1 MTETAF
7 AFNPFAEGFAE
18 DPYPHY
24 AELRAA
30 APAYEHPLGFWI
42 ISRYEDVSRL
52 QRSAHSVDE
61 ANLTRLPS
69 WKSDSGTLGRE
80 NRMMRGLAV
89 LDQDPPDHT
98 RLRRL
103 VAAPFTR
110 REAAS
115 LLPRIEAIVDA
126 ALDRLAELGAAGAGG
141 ADVVAE
147 LAFPLPFTVISEI
160 LGIPVTGQDRVREL
174 TGTLALGLEPLA
186 RPAVQEA
193 VRAANEELT
202 QIVREL
208 TGWKR
213 EHPGDDLMSALIA
226 AADDGGL
233 TEDELTAQVMFL
245 YIAGHET
252 TANLIAGGILALL
265 RHHDQYRLL
274 QRDPGLAGNAIE
286 ELLRYD
292 TPVHLMR
299 RVTTEP
305 LSISGQQIPAG
316 SWVVAAL
323 AAANRDPSFW
333 GADAGELRLSRPNA
347 HQNVSF
353 GAGAHHCLGAGLA
366 RLEAQVAITRFAR
379 RFPAAELTDVTWN
392 GRINVR
398 GPKTL
403 TITVA
408 G

>member
-7 AFNPFAEGFAE
+7 TFNPFAEGFAD

-24 AELRAA
+24 AQLRAA
-30 APAYEHPLGFWI
+30 APASEHPLGFWI

-69 WKSDSGTLGRE
+69 WKSDSGTLGRG
-80 NRMMRGLAV
+80 NRMMHGLAV

-103 VAAPFTR
+103 IAAPFTR
-110 REAAS
+110 RAAAAR
-115 LLPRIEAIVDA
+115 LPRIEAIVAA
-126 ALDRLAELGAAGAGG
+126 ALDRIAAGG

-147 LAFPLPFTVISEI
+147 LAFPLPFVVISEI
-160 LGIPVTGQDRVREL
+160 LGLPVTGQDRVREL

-186 RPAVQEA
+186 QPAVQEA

-202 QIVREL
+202 EIVRAL

-213 EHPGDDLMSALIA
+213 AHPGDDLISALIA
-226 AADDGGL
+226 AADEGAI
-233 TEDELTAQVMFL
+233 TEDELIAQVMFL

-252 TANLIAGGILALL
+252 TANLIAGGIVALL
-265 RHHDQYRLL
+265 RHRDQYRLL
-274 QRDPGLAGNAIE
+274 QRDPGLAVNAVE

-305 LSISGQQIPAG
+305 LSVGDQEIPAG

-333 GADAGELRLSRPNA
+333 GETAGELRLDRPNA
-347 HQNVSF
+347 HLNVSF

-366 RLEAQVAITRFAR
+366 RLEAQAAITGFAR
-379 RFPAAELTDVTWN
+379 RFPAAELRDVRWN

-398 GPKTL
+398 GPKSL
-403 TITVA
+403 TIA
-408 G
+408 P

>member
-1 MTETAF
+1 MTEAAF
-7 AFNPFAEGFAE
+7 AFNPFAAGFAE

-24 AELRAA
+24 ARLRAA

-42 ISRYEDVSRL
+42 VSRYPDVARL

-61 ANLTRLPS
+61 ANLTRLPR
-69 WKSDSGTLGRE
+69 WKDDSGTLGRE
-80 NRMMRGLAV
+80 NRMMHGLAV
-89 LDQDPPDHT
+89 LDQDPPDHG

-103 VAAPFTR
+103 VAGPFTR
-110 REAAS
+110 RGAAA
-115 LLPRIEAIVDA
+115 LLPRIEAIVEA
-126 ALDRLAELGAAGAGG
+126 ALDKIAAAGQ

-160 LGIPVTGQDRVREL
+160 LGIPVTGQARVREL
-174 TGTLALGLEPLA
+174 TGTLALGLEPLSS
-186 RPAVQEA
+186 PAVQES
-193 VRAANEELT
+193 VRSANAELT
-202 QIVREL
+202 LIVREL

-213 EHPGDDLMSALIA
+213 RHPGDDLISALIG
-226 AADDGGL
+226 AADDGAL

-245 YIAGHET
+245 YVAGHET

-265 RHHDQYRLL
+265 RHVDQYRLL
-274 QRDPGLAGNAIE
+274 QRDPGLGAVAVE

-299 RVTTEP
+299 RVTTGP
-305 LSISGQQIPAG
+305 LHVAGQEIPAG

-323 AAANRDPSFW
+323 AAANRDPLFW
-333 GADAGELRLSRPNA
+333 GADAGELRLDRPNA
-347 HQNVSF
+347 HLNVSF
-353 GAGAHHCLGAGLA
+353 GAGAHHCLGASLA

-379 RFPAAELTDVTWN
+379 RFPAAELTEVTWN

-398 GPKTL
+398 GPKSLRVT
-403 TITVA
+403 TRH
-408 G
+408 GH